1 MDKKNKFRV
10 FLIDCI
16 IGLAIAGA
24 VFGFIVLVN
33 DVQIKSFKRVAS
45 LLTDSCFITG
55 MIFLSVG
62 FIGFAAGEGT
72 FDSLGFAVES
82 IFVVRNWSLKRK
94 FSERETFAD
103 YKDRKQEKRKGKKK
117 SYNIF
122 IVGGIYILIAAIFLI
137 VYNCI

>member
-1 MDKKNKFRV
+1 MVKKNKFLF

-24 VFGFIVLVN
+24 IFGFSVLVN
-33 DVQIKSFKRVAS
+33 DVRITSFKKVAS

-55 MIFLSVG
+55 MFFLGVG

-82 IFVVRNWSLKRK
+82 IFVVRNWSPKRK

-103 YKDRKQEKRKGKKK
+103 YKDRKQEERKGKKK

-122 IVGGIYILIAAIFLI
+122 IVGGIFIFIAAIFLI
-137 VYNCI
+137 IYNCI